1 MRYSDSEHVK
11 KKQSYSD
18 FPFALN
24 LFVWWQF
31 QGSASCPPIHPCL
44 TRLSCCVRENT
55 HENYG
60 RVYNLN
66 QWFLPNLEDRF
77 LQSCLVGKVDWDFP
91 DLRKSCVFL
100 FYWPKYV
107 LPYSL
112 LASFLI
118 QLDLK
123 KKKKTSFVGQV
134 ENRFHSPTE
143 QIISSEMY
151 CQAIKTQ
158 LQVTRKSLLA
168 VHWVNYITD
177 NP

>member
-1 MRYSDSEHVK
+1 MWYSDSEHVK

-31 QGSASCPPIHPCL
+31 QGSTSCPPIHLYL
-44 TRLSCCVRENT
+44 THLSCCVRENT

-77 LQSCLVGKVDWDFP
+77 LQSCPVGKVDWDFP
-91 DLRKSCVFL
+91 DLRKSSVFFF

-123 KKKKTSFVGQV
+123 KKKKKLFCWTSGKQIPFAHRTHHILRNVLSGNKNTATSNKEIV
-134 ENRFHSPTE
+134 TCCTLSKLHNR
-143 QIISSEMY
+143 
-151 CQAIKTQ
+151 
-158 LQVTRKSLLA
+158 
-168 VHWVNYITD
+168 
-177 NP
+177 